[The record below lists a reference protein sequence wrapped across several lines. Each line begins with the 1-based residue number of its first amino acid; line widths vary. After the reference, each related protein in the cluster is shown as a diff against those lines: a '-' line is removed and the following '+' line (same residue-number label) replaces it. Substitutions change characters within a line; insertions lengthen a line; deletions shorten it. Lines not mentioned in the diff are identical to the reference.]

1 MKHLASALAALAI
14 VGSLAVATP
23 VVTASATLNGGAS
36 GCCKDFH
43 GPDGPAGERRHVAA
57 WRRTPIGSRP
67 GRAARRRAARRGR
80 RLWRRGASYVQ

>member
-43 GPDGPAGERRHVAA
+43 
-57 WRRTPIGSRP
+57 
-67 GRAARRRAARRGR
+67 
-80 RLWRRGASYVQ
+80 